1 MSWDSDINLI
11 PNPSFYW
18 TYSAILLENPW
29 KATPLTT
36 LKDLLIQI
44 LSLSWSLMIDYIA
57 LENKLGIEITFL
69 LKSVKF
75 ISFLF

>member
-36 LKDLLIQI
+36 LNRLINPNLI
-44 LSLSWSLMIDYIA
+44 SELVINDYIA

-69 LKSVKF
+69 LKYVKF